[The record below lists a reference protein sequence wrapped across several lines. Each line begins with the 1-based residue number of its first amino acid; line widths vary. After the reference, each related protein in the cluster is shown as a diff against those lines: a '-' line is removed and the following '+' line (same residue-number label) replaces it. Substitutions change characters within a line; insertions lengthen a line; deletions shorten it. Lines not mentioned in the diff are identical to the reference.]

1 MEKRCNRIMI
11 AGTGSGSGKTTLICG
26 ILMAL
31 KKRKLKAGSCKCG
44 PDYID
49 PMFHSRIFDIPSI
62 NLDLFFTEPQVMNY
76 LLYRNGQDRDITVI
90 EGVMGFYDGLSMESD
105 QASSYEVAKVS
116 KTPVIL
122 TIPCKG
128 MAYSVV
134 PLIRGMVEFRKDSNI
149 KGIILNQVSDM
160 TYPQLKAVIEQEI
173 GIPVLGHLPVLKDFV
188 LQSRHLGLVMPQERE
203 NFSAELE
210 HLGEVI
216 ETYINIEEIIKI
228 ASQAPEISCKN
239 PLEKEEKLFVH
250 PEISLGVA
258 EDEAFC
264 FYYRDNLKL
273 LEELG
278 CKLVKFSPIHDKKL
292 PEQIQGML
300 LGGGYPELYAQQL
313 SENQSMKQSIQKAL
327 KAGMPCIA
335 ECGGFQYLQKSLWVE
350 GVEYPMAD
358 VISSTSENTGK
369 LVRFGYIHL
378 QGSQETPYL
387 KVGETIKAHEFH
399 YYDSTDNGKTCL
411 AVKPSGKRQWQCVH
425 GVKNLFAG
433 YPHLYFYSNIEFVKH
448 FIKVCQGWKI

>member
-1 MEKRCNRIMI
+1 MGKRCNRIMI
-11 AGTGSGSGKTTLICG
+11 AGTGSGSGKTTLTCG

-31 KKRKLKAGSCKCG
+31 KKRNVKAGSGKCG

-76 LLYRNGQDRDITVI
+76 LLWRNGQDRDITVI
-90 EGVMGFYDGLSMESD
+90 EGVMGFYDGLSMESA

-128 MAYSVV
+128 MAYSVI
-134 PLIRGMVEFRKDSNI
+134 PLIRGMVEFRKDSNV

-160 TYPQLKAVIEQEI
+160 TYPQLKEVIEQET

-188 LQSRHLGLVMPQERE
+188 WKSRHLGLVMPKERE
-203 NFSAELE
+203 NFSEELE
-210 HLGEVI
+210 RLGELI
-216 ETYINIEEIIKI
+216 ETYIDIEKMLQI
-228 ASQAPEISCKN
+228 ASQAPEISCQN
-239 PLEKEEKLFVH
+239 PLEKEKKLPFCQ
-250 PEISLGVA
+250 EINIGVA

-278 CKLVKFSPIHDKKL
+278 CNLVKFSPLHDKKL
-292 PEQIQGML
+292 PEQIHGML

-313 SENQSMKQSIQKAL
+313 SENQSMKQNVQRAL
-327 KAGMPCIA
+327 KKGMPCIA
-335 ECGGFQYLQKSLWVE
+335 ECGGFQYLQKSLWIE
-350 GVEYPMAD
+350 GVEYAMAD
-358 VISSTSENTGK
+358 VIESTSENTGK
-369 LVRFGYIHL
+369 LVRFGYIQL
-378 QGSQETPYL
+378 QGSESNPYL
-387 KVGETIKAHEFH
+387 KEGEKIKAHEFH
-399 YYDSTDNGKTCL
+399 YFDSTDNGKSCL
-411 AVKPSGKRQWQCVH
+411 AVKPSGKRQWSCVH
-425 GVKNLFAG
+425 GVRNLFAG
-433 YPHLYFYSNIEFVKH
+433 YPHLYFYSNIEFVKR
-448 FIKVCQGWKI
+448 FIKACQEWKI

>member
-11 AGTGSGSGKTTLICG
+11 AGTGSGSGKTTLTCG

-31 KKRKLKAGSCKCG
+31 KKRNLKSGSCKCG

-62 NLDLFFTEPQVMNY
+62 NLDLFFTEPEVMNY
-76 LLYRNGQDRDITVI
+76 LLCRNGEDRDITVI

-105 QASSYEVAKVS
+105 RASSYEVAKMS

-134 PLIRGMVEFRKDSNI
+134 SLIRGMVEFRKDSNV
-149 KGIILNQVSDM
+149 KGVILNQVSDM
-160 TYPQLKAVIEQEI
+160 TYPQLKAVIEQET
-173 GIPVLGHLPVLKDFV
+173 GIPVLGHLPSLKNFV
-188 LQSRHLGLVMPQERE
+188 LESRHLGLVMPQERE
-203 NFSAELE
+203 NLSKELE
-210 HLGEVI
+210 YLGELV
-216 ETYINIEEIIKI
+216 ETYISIEEIIKI

-239 PLEKEEKLFVH
+239 PLEKEEKPFVY
-250 PEISLGVA
+250 PEIRLGVA

-278 CKLVKFSPIHDKKL
+278 CKLVKFSPLHDKKL
-292 PEQIQGML
+292 PQQIQGIL

-313 SENQSMKQSIQKAL
+313 SENQSMKQSVKKAV

-350 GVEYPMAD
+350 GMEYQMAD
-358 VISSTSENTGK
+358 MISSASENTGK

-378 QGSQETPYL
+378 QGSQENPYL

-433 YPHLYFYSNIEFVKH
+433 YPHLYFYSNIEFVKR
-448 FIKVCQGWKI
+448 FIKACQEWKR